1 MYVVLMYNIK
11 YKECIV

>member
-1 MYVVLMYNIK
+1 MGVVLMYNIK